1 MPAVAD
7 MVDVTARIADKLD
20 PIEAEDAGR
29 DGCGSPPRPPK
40 ARKYA
45 LEQTDLA
52 VTGAAN
58 STGLEGIVQGVCRK
72 SGSLILSADDV
83 RESGR
88 DIAVTVPTALRL
100 ADLDPGQVLKLRAEI
115 GGGGNFTA
123 TAIAD
128 DAGESA
134 ADDSGRIQR

>member
-1 MPAVAD
+1 M
-7 MVDVTARIADKLD
+7 DVTARIADKLD
-20 PIEAEDAGR
+20 PIEAQDPGR

-45 LEQTDLA
+45 LEQNDLS
-52 VTGAAN
+52 VTGGSD

-88 DIAVTVPTALRL
+88 DIAVTVSANLRL
-100 ADLDPGQVLKLRAEI
+100 ADLDPGQVLKLRA
-115 GGGGNFTA
+115 
-123 TAIAD
+123 D
-128 DAGESA
+128 DRRRWQPHSDRDRRRRG
-134 ADDSGRIQR
+134 